1 MTMQVKMLRR
11 TVLKKKPSLKKLKL
25 RLLRRTDRPNTK
37 MRMLMRSNLSLRM
50 ARQPLE
56 RSKSR
61 RRTTLRSRPRLQ
73 RTMRRSSKR
82 IKPMKV

>member
-1 MTMQVKMLRR
+1 MTMQVKMLRK

-25 RLLRRTDRPNTK
+25 RLPRRTDRPNTK

-56 RSKSR
+56 WSRSR
-61 RRTTLRSRPRLQ
+61 RRITLRSRPRL
-73 RTMRRSSKR
+73 
-82 IKPMKV
+82 